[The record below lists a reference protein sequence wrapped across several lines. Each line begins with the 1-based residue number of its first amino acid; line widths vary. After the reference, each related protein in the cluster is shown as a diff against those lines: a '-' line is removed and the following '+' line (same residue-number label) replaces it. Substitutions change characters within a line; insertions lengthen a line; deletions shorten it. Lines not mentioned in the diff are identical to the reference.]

1 MRSPDDLRPCTGRQS
16 GRVLAF
22 QIAEGAGGDNVGRNG
37 WFQAEDDRSGVITG
51 KTGRE
56 VISDVADTIVGELVS
71 LNVQSNGL
79 EGWKAH
85 P

>member
-1 MRSPDDLRPCTGRQS
+1 MRCPDDLGPCTGRQGS
-16 GRVLAF
+16 RCLAF
-22 QIAEGAGGDNVGRNG
+22 QIAEGAGG
-37 WFQAEDDRSGVITG
+37 DRSGVITG

>member
-1 MRSPDDLRPCTGRQS
+1 
-16 GRVLAF
+16 LAF
-22 QIAEGAGGDNVGRNG
+22 QITEGAGG
-37 WFQAEDDRSGVITG
+37 DRSGVITG